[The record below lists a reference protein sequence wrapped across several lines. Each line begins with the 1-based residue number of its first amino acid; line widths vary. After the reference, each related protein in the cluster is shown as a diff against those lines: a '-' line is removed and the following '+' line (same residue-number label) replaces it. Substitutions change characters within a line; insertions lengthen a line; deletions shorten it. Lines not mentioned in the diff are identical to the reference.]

1 MHCVIRRYKIGDDYN
16 DDNSNSPF
24 RSACFSIGD
33 EKNLSQTESKSNL
46 LERCFFSIHKT
57 ESVLASGRVHYI
69 F

>member
-33 EKNLSQTESKSNL
+33 EKKSESDRIKKQL
-46 LERCFFSIHKT
+46 IREIFFFNI
-57 ESVLASGRVHYI
+57 
-69 F
+69 